1 MPSGDIEVING
12 GTQTFEFSSDIGYKI
27 SKLIIDGVEQEI
39 TNSYTFE
46 DVNENHSVELICEPS
61 YFNINAS
68 TTTGG
73 TIYPLGDINV
83 QQGYSQTF
91 NFFPDDSYEVSRVLI
106 DGVEVENKSAYTFNN
121 VNEEH
126 TILVEYSYVPKI
138 FEINVTYGIGG
149 KLNPEKTIKVIEGSE
164 QIFTVVPDN
173 KYELE
178 YLSVDS
184 ENVEVINNQYVFE
197 NISDNHSI
205 FAKFKYVPSYYII
218 NASCNDGG
226 KITNIGAHSYIEY
239 STIEYTFTPNH
250 KYKVKN
256 VIIDGVSH
264 GGIEKYTF
272 TDLSSDHTID
282 VEFEYVPEVF
292 IIQTSCG
299 ENGILSQIG
308 EIKVNEATTF
318 TLNIQPDY
326 GYKIKEILV
335 DGEIVEK
342 SNVISIE
349 NIWENHTIDVSFEPK
364 LIYTITSSCDDNS
377 KIYPLGEVNVYE
389 DDGQKFEISAN
400 SGYFLKGVQVDGID
414 VEYNLLK
421 TNYLFENVL
430 ENHTITVQTEK
441 IEPKYYISS
450 IASNHGN
457 IEPSGINS
465 FEFGEQVTYVFTP
478 ISGYKLN
485 NIIVDGKVIKLSNNT
500 YTFYNI
506 RGNHTITANFVI
518 DNNENT
524 MNEVDALGLAL
535 NYDVYDRIEPSKI
548 YLSKPN
554 KHLLGVLNGVDEQ
567 SCNVTIRANN
577 TSSISFNV
585 YKEINGEESNYY
597 NQIDALMEL
606 YVSSIGWFKITQ
618 PPEINFDGNNEMTII
633 NAESYEIELQQ
644 YDKVGFVVNRASED
658 SLEMMATDNTY
669 LDANGYKLFR
679 DNVHFYRDTSD
690 YKVLLNDFKSYNEDE
705 QTLEI
710 LKLLSIDNPTFLISS
725 WRFNVD
731 IKAFMENLPAIKSSL
746 SKDDYEIDYLDEF
759 QELYGV
765 KDSSTGESA
774 LTTSVIKSVLTT
786 HPELIEYLPF
796 DVNTQNISVKNK
808 IFNNT
813 ATTSDGNFSAVLNVT
828 NAYCIQGSEI
838 NFKVEVDGNKGD
850 LTYKYKFGNDSNC
863 ITDYISQ
870 SSIDWTS
877 YYDITSTKDYINIPV
892 SVEVVDT
899 YVDEN
904 EVKQT
909 QKLTLSINVYVFTDN
924 DTLSNYIIDNNIAL
938 TYEEYETY
946 SFVELIE
953 LEMQRMKDLSLMDQI
968 LLECPSWEVGM
979 VDDYVDEQFPEPLR
993 NEVGAFEIDSQ
1004 DIYSLLTQTMAQYFS
1019 CIFVFDTMQMTVNAY
1034 RVSGIGKDTNIHLG
1048 YRNVQNS
1055 INITPSDELYTI
1067 FNVSNGE
1074 SLNLAYVNFGDREIE
1089 DISYFLNEEYLD
1101 KELIDKYKAWQE
1113 YRESF
1118 RDEYIDYSR
1127 LYNSQNETVTELY
1140 NRVPVDGLDIKQY
1153 ESFSYNELDE
1163 ELNNYIS
1170 LIEGIKST
1178 FKLYVNGSEYETITI
1193 IASIEPY
1200 ITYEY
1205 YGLKENLEEIQKSMY
1220 WNEYRQYKEIV
1231 NNILIAMYNFGM
1243 DKDDDDYCDYIDDW
1257 QWDMVTYGYMYG
1269 LDELK
1274 AKLEVFKDGI
1284 ETYKD
1289 YSLSYSNSNKTMV
1302 ESTYNTKR
1310 DEYLKYKDSYDKCII
1325 MLKERELEISVAES
1339 ILNEYYE
1346 KRDEIAQKVKKTNW
1360 TSDEYPLGFT
1370 NEDLE
1375 KLGRVYKSTDYI
1387 NENIIYTSI
1396 SSTDDIVDK
1405 AYELYE
1411 DAIENLYAN
1420 SHPRLTYSTNQDN
1433 LLANIDYS
1441 DYVNDFRLFNF
1452 IRVSIR
1458 DDYQIKLRVIEY
1470 SLNPMIHDN
1479 NLNLVFSNMI
1489 QYKSKRNDF
1498 AALLDNAISS
1508 AKNQISSLTKSSS
1521 NQNEFSFDYD
1531 LVKSLL
1537 DSRAFGSYMGS
1548 YTANNITSEALESA
1562 LSNLGSIS
1570 PNSAFIQY
1578 LNSNLLVTNDAYMD
1592 YLNSNLVVS
1601 NVADIRT
1608 LMFGSAVGTTLQSTF
1623 SSSVISLLEDAT
1635 IKSAMIESLNASKI
1649 NAGTINTNYVE
1660 ISSDSGNMKIMDNT
1674 IQIKDD
1680 NDVTRV
1686 QIGKDS
1692 SYDYNMYVLDENG
1705 KVMFDATGLHEDGI
1719 KEGIIRDD
1727 MVSDDANISGSKLN
1741 IESLYS
1747 SMNDSG
1753 YSLNASNIKLDAMNQ
1768 SLEVSFNTLNSK
1780 VTQQGNSISS
1790 YGTKLS
1796 VLQGQIDSKIWKSD
1810 VETLVAESET
1820 LYNLNTQFS
1829 EFEQTLEGFE
1839 TTVSQTNSRIDGL
1852 GGMRNLILD
1861 SGDVKTSTSGADE
1874 FIFETSLP
1882 IKPNSEYTFVLHGFA
1897 NNSDLANGGFAL
1909 YFGNTLIEDK
1919 ILCRTESET
1928 VIFTITSPN
1937 VIVDEYHIIFKN
1949 MPSETVLESKLEW
1962 ICMYEGDASSVSD
1975 LWIPAP
1981 EDTAIMTQE
1990 AYSVAT
1996 QTATDFSWLVTKDE
2010 NTSEMKLTDEAVKI
2024 ISEEIEF
2031 DGVVSFGTFDSATQD
2046 MLSSQI
2052 EANTN
2057 MILKLYNGSESPSYT
2072 PSTLKLNAYKG
2083 YADDRV
2089 DYSGYFKVEE
2099 CINDIWSP
2107 VFEETV
2113 LVYNGWK
2120 NETNMTL
2127 PYDFYNGNSIIYN
2140 NEIHILGGGISYK
2153 SHYKFNGTEWI
2164 KLDNLP
2170 YEFESGEVVI
2180 YNDEIHILGSA
2191 HALNSCDCSTK
2202 HYKFDGDKWTE
2213 VSTLPYEFKYG
2224 SAIVCN
2230 NEIHLLGGFS
2240 NGNNH
2245 YKWDGVSWTEDIKIP
2260 YNFHWGAAVVY
2271 NDEIHILGS
2280 HTYGYYDSHYKF
2292 NGSNWSKV
2300 STLPYGFSY
2309 GKAVVLN
2316 DKIHIIGN
2324 KYNQAYAKHHY
2335 ELDLL
2340 NIENVWTINDEIP
2353 YEFNN
2358 SSVIAYNDDIYL
2370 LGGYVTDHFRS
2381 CYRYGQIIKD
2391 TSSSYLELKLEQTI
2405 NTSSNKLRCSI
2416 YSKEANPILIDSITL
2431 DIVDDFSSMLSVN
2444 NNKTYVDGGNVYCAT
2459 LDANAI
2465 LSNNISFTGTITGG
2479 DVDGGGIIKS
2489 YNYVID
2495 TSGLKID
2502 LHDGIIDS
2510 KNFKVSSDGT
2520 LTCENADITGTIYA
2534 ELGEIGGWSIN
2545 EDMIYATKSGLSSN
2559 DNKYAFWAGETNSE
2573 QGTTESNAKYYVTH
2587 DGYLYA
2593 TNAHIEGDIIANSLT
2608 LGEDFDIS
2616 IDASNIDGLSS
2627 VATSG
2632 SYNDLSDKPSIPSMP
2647 DMSYYIRAGKVYSG
2661 TDSNNKS
2668 VNFSL
2673 SSNGLLTA
2681 KNAVIEGSTLTGSLN
2696 ASFINVLD
2704 SVFMHCEGYEDSL
2717 WQVMKLQHY
2726 GMGDYAELL
2735 IGVSGNE
2742 DYQDFQRVQ
2751 ICSDVL
2757 YTGNLT
2763 YVDGGYEGSGLIEC
2777 AELTCNGQ
2785 ITTQNLE
2792 ITTGS
2797 SGITSGAFYLG
2808 SIGSSSYYI
2817 NSSGN
2822 ARFSTIYEGG
2832 TSLSNKYASKSDL
2845 SSYALKSSL
2854 SSYLSSGSTLSGALY
2869 LGSSSY
2875 YINGNGNGVFE
2886 KVTADHVV
2894 INNGSSGITSG
2905 SFYLGTVGSSS
2916 YYLTSSG
2923 NAHINKVTT
2932 RNLEITV
2939 GSSGIT
2945 NGAFYLGTIG
2955 SSRYYFNHNGNAVF
2969 NNLGYYSIENK
2980 SSRRFKENISYKNND
2995 YWHEKLMAIKPCTFN
3010 YKIEELKHKE
3020 RIGVIAEDLVDSK
3033 FVELVS
3039 FNEDGECEAVSYVDL
3054 IIPLVSEVQ
3063 LLNNKIDEQQKQINE
3078 LKELVN
3084 KLLETK

>member
-46 DVNENHSVELICEPS
+46 DVNENHNVELICEPS

-197 NISDNHSI
+197 NISDNHFI
-205 FAKFKYVPSYYII
+205 FAKFKYIPSYYII

-299 ENGILSQIG
+299 ENGILSQMG

-389 DDGQKFEISAN
+389 DDDQKFEISAN

-518 DNNENT
+518 DNKENT
-524 MNEVDALGLAL
+524 MNEVDSLGLAL

-618 PPEINFDGNNEMTII
+618 PPEISFDGNNEITII

-669 LDANGYKLFR
+669 LDVNGYKLFR

-690 YKVLLNDFKSYNEDE
+690 YEVLLNDFKAYDEDE
-705 QTLEI
+705 QTLET

-838 NFKVEVDGNKGD
+838 NFKVEVDGNKGN

-877 YYDITSTKDYINIPV
+877 YYDITSTKNYINIPV

-909 QKLTLSINVYVFTDN
+909 QKLTLNINVYVFTDN

-979 VDDYVDEQFPEPLR
+979 VDDYIDEQFPEPLR

-1193 IASIEPY
+1193 TASIEPY

-1370 NEDLE
+1370 NEDLK

-1498 AALLDNAISS
+1498 AALLDNAIST

-1521 NQNEFSFDYD
+1521 KENEFSFDYD

-1537 DSRAFGSYMGS
+1537 NSKAFGSYMGN
-1548 YTANNITSEALESA
+1548 YTANSVTPEAIESA
-1562 LSNLGSIS
+1562 LSNIGSLS
-1570 PNSAFIQY
+1570 SNSAFIKY

-1608 LMFGSAVGTTLQSTF
+1608 LMFGSATGTTLQSKF

-1649 NAGTINTNYVE
+1649 NAGMLNTNYVE
-1660 ISSDSGNMKIMDNT
+1660 ISSDSGNMKISDNT

-1686 QIGKDS
+1686 QIGKDAS
-1692 SYDYNMYVLDENG
+1692 NDYNMYVLDENG

-1719 KEGIIRDD
+1719 KNGIIRDD
-1727 MVSDDANISGSKLN
+1727 MVSDNANISGSKLN
-1741 IESLYS
+1741 IQSLYS

-1753 YSLNASNIKLDAMNQ
+1753 YSLNASNVKLDAQNQ

-1780 VTQQGNSISS
+1780 VNQQGNSISS

-1796 VLQGQIDSKIWKSD
+1796 ILQGQIDSKIWKSD
-1810 VETLVAESET
+1810 IDELVADNET
-1820 LYNLNTQFS
+1820 ISKLTTQFS
-1829 EFEQTLEGFE
+1829 EFEQEYDRFT
-1839 TTVSQTNSRIDGL
+1839 TTVSETYATIEDLDSIDVGV
-1852 GGMRNLILD
+1852 RNLILNSD
-1861 SGDVKTSTSGADE
+1861 DIKEGINDE
-1874 FIFETSLP
+1874 FEFETSIP
-1882 IKPNSEYTFVLHGFA
+1882 IKPNTDYTFTIHGFA
-1897 NNSDLANGGFAL
+1897 NNNDIANGGFSL
-1909 YFGNTLIEDK
+1909 YFGNTLVEDN
-1919 ILCRTESET
+1919 ILCRAESET
-1928 VIFTITSPN
+1928 TIITVTSPS
-1937 VIVDEYHIIFKN
+1937 VIIDEYHIIIKN
-1949 MPSETVLESKLEW
+1949 TPSDTAVESKIEW
-1962 ICMYEGDASSVSD
+1962 ICMYEGNVATSTS
-1975 LWIPAP
+1975 WIPAP
-1981 EDTAIMTQE
+1981 EDSANISEQAMT
-1990 AYSVAT
+1990 VAT
-1996 QTATDFSWLVTKDE
+1996 QTAEDFSWLVTKDE
-2010 NTSEMKLTDEAVKI
+2010 NTSEMTLTDEALEI
-2024 ISEEIEF
+2024 ISKSVEIN
-2031 DGVVSFGTFDSATQD
+2031 GTVSFGTFDSATRD

-2052 EANTN
+2052 EANSN
-2057 MILKLYNGSESPSYT
+2057 MILKLYDGNTTPVYT
-2072 PSTLKLNAYKG
+2072 PSNLILNAYKG

-2089 DYSGYFKVEE
+2089 EYSGIFKIEQ
-2099 CINDIWSP
+2099 CINDIWS
-2107 VFEETV
+2107 VIET
-2113 LVYNGWK
+2113 
-2120 NETNMTL
+2120 TT
-2127 PYDFYNGNSIIYN
+2127 
-2140 NEIHILGGGISYK
+2140 
-2153 SHYKFNGTEWI
+2153 
-2164 KLDNLP
+2164 
-2170 YEFESGEVVI
+2170 VV
-2180 YNDEIHILGSA
+2180 SA
-2191 HALNSCDCSTK
+2191 TH
-2202 HYKFDGDKWTE
+2202 
-2213 VSTLPYEFKYG
+2213 
-2224 SAIVCN
+2224 
-2230 NEIHLLGGFS
+2230 
-2240 NGNNH
+2240 
-2245 YKWDGVSWTEDIKIP
+2245 
-2260 YNFHWGAAVVY
+2260 
-2271 NDEIHILGS
+2271 
-2280 HTYGYYDSHYKF
+2280 
-2292 NGSNWSKV
+2292 
-2300 STLPYGFSY
+2300 
-2309 GKAVVLN
+2309 
-2316 DKIHIIGN
+2316 
-2324 KYNQAYAKHHY
+2324 
-2335 ELDLL
+2335 
-2340 NIENVWTINDEIP
+2340 
-2353 YEFNN
+2353 
-2358 SSVIAYNDDIYL
+2358 
-2370 LGGYVTDHFRS
+2370 
-2381 CYRYGQIIKD
+2381 
-2391 TSSSYLELKLEQTI
+2391 ELKL
-2405 NTSSNKLRCSI
+2405 SDKLDPNAIKVRCSV
-2416 YSKEANPILIDSITL
+2416 YTNEETPILIDNITL

-2459 LDANAI
+2459 LDADAI

-2489 YNYVID
+2489 FNYVVD
-2495 TSGLKID
+2495 TSGLKIN
-2502 LHDGIIDS
+2502 LHDGVIDS

-2520 LTCENADITGTIYA
+2520 LTCENANIQGSITADDGS
-2534 ELGEIGGWSIN
+2534 IGGWEIADDSI
-2545 EDMIYATKSGLSSN
+2545 YTTKSGMSSSV
-2559 DNKYAFWAGETNSE
+2559 NKYAFWAGETNNY
-2573 QGTTESNAKYYVTH
+2573 QGANGSNAKCYIKH
-2587 DGYLYA
+2587 DGTLYA
-2593 TNAHIEGDIIANSLT
+2593 EGATVKGRIEATELIIGGDS
-2608 LGEDFDIS
+2608 FDPDNFS
-2616 IDASNIDGLSS
+2616 GGGS
-2627 VATSG
+2627 V
-2632 SYNDLSDKPSIPSMP
+2632 DLSNCLQKD
-2647 DMSYYIRAGKVYSG
+2647 
-2661 TDSNNKS
+2661 
-2668 VNFSL
+2668 
-2673 SSNGLLTA
+2673 
-2681 KNAVIEGSTLTGSLN
+2681 TL
-2696 ASFINVLD
+2696 
-2704 SVFMHCEGYEDSL
+2704 
-2717 WQVMKLQHY
+2717 
-2726 GMGDYAELL
+2726 
-2735 IGVSGNE
+2735 
-2742 DYQDFQRVQ
+2742 
-2751 ICSDVL
+2751 
-2757 YTGNLT
+2757 
-2763 YVDGGYEGSGLIEC
+2763 
-2777 AELTCNGQ
+2777 
-2785 ITTQNLE
+2785 
-2792 ITTGS
+2792 
-2797 SGITSGAFYLG
+2797 LG
-2808 SIGSSSYYI
+2808 SIGTNSDGTIKTGFKVTSSGEMSCSNATIYGTLKSGSIESCYITGSTINIEQALSFIYDDTDAGSINMTYRSALNETCLSFESEGSLYLYSPSTMVLVSDYTQI
-2817 NSSGN
+2817 NSDDVNINGSYSLTLESLQGTVTIGSSKGITMNGDVTIGDNLITYGN
-2822 ARFSTIYEGG
+2822 IYENG
-2832 TSLSNKYASKSDL
+2832 TLLSSKYAPYSHSHTG
-2845 SSYALKSSL
+2845 
-2854 SSYLSSGSTLSGALY
+2854 YLSSGGTLSGALY

-2875 YINGNGNGVFE
+2875 YINGNGNGVFNSLTTSTLTASGN
-2886 KVTADHVV
+2886 VTTKGNLGLTASYST
-2894 INNGSSGITSG
+2894 SSGMYCTWKDSSTHNLAYKDSDG
-2905 SFYLGTVGSSS
+2905 LSAYFGWNGSSS
-2916 YYLTSSG
+2916 YNTVSVLRGYTVKLACYGNGGSTTNKYAIKFDGDSSNAYFRPTTTGVTYL
-2923 NAHINKVTT
+2923 
-2932 RNLEITV
+2932 
-2939 GSSGIT
+2939 GSSSYKWAGVYAT
-2945 NGAFYLGTIG
+2945 PGAFNTT
-2955 SSRYYFNHNGNAVF
+2955 SD
-2969 NNLGYYSIENK
+2969 
-2980 SSRRFKENISYKNND
+2980 RREKHDINYDIS
-2995 YWHEKLMAIKPCTFN
+2995 
-3010 YKIEELKHKE
+3010 EELLDLIYNAKPTSFRYNYDSYNIKQY
-3020 RIGVIAEDLVDSK
+3020 GVIAQDVRDYLINNNKEKIALLQIHDNQK
-3033 FVELVS
+3033 ETPRELEA
-3039 FNEDGECEAVSYVDL
+3039 NEDEVSYGVSYEQYIPAL
-3054 IIPLVSEVQ
+3054 ICVVQ
-3063 LLNNKIDEQQKQINE
+3063 QHKKEIDE